1 MRIIRACKEMGIS
14 TVAVF
19 SEADR
24 ESLHVAL
31 ADQKVCIG
39 GAHSKDSYLNMEA
52 IISAA
57 IVLDAGAIHP
67 GYGLLSENSKF
78 ARKCQE
84 YDIKFIGPKPE
95 IIDKMGD
102 KDNARSTMK
111 SVGVPIVPGT
121 DIISDK
127 TTAFKLAKKIGF
139 PLLIKARSG
148 GGGKGIRLV
157 ENEKNFEKLFEQASI
172 EAQSTFGDN
181 GCYLEKYLSPVK
193 HIEMQVLADEHGKV
207 VVLGERECS
216 IQRRNQKM
224 IEETPSIAVC
234 DKIRQSMIKV
244 STQAAKAVGYTN
256 AGTIEFLLDKNGK
269 FYFMEMNTR
278 LQVEHPI
285 TEMVTGIDIVKWQIR
300 IAMGLPLSMQQSDIR
315 PIGASIECRINAEN
329 PAQGFRPCAGK
340 ITDFNAPGGPWVR
353 FDSAIY
359 SGYTI
364 PPYYDSMI
372 GKLIVWA
379 KNREEAINKLK
390 AALCELGVAGVDTNI
405 EMQQKILDSPLFKS
419 GNYYT
424 DLIAKEFT

>member
-1 MRIIRACKEMGIS
+1 MGIS